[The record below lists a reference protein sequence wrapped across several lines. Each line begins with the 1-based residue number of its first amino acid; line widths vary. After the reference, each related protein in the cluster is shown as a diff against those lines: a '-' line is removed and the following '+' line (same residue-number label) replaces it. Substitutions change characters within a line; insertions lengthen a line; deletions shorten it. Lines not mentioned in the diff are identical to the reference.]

1 MLDGPLP
8 AEEPY
13 CELQEEEAGQTC
25 LPANSYCDQS
35 QSCLSYMDR
44 PNDEKPGF
52 AEMLVK
58 KYGCGILKEVVV
70 AGQA

>member
-13 CELQEEEAGQTC
+13 CELPEEEPGQTC
-25 LPANSYCDQS
+25 LPVNSYCDQS
-35 QSCLSYMDR
+35 QSSLSYMDK

-58 KYGCGILKEVVV
+58 KYVHGTLKEVVV
-70 AGQA
+70 GGQA